1 MGPRVAGR
9 WPLYVLA
16 CGMAML
22 VGTARAHDIAVIG
35 TGMMGSS
42 LGTRLGAAGHR
53 VIYGSRDPSKPR
65 VIDLVTRTGRAASAR
80 TQLEAARAGEI
91 VIIAVP
97 WEATQSVVAHLQE
110 ALRGKVVID
119 ITNAQRLNA
128 DDGLPE
134 MAVATSAG
142 ELMQR
147 WLPESKVVKAFN
159 TVGFH
164 VVAEP
169 QRANGPVTVPVASN
183 YPDAKVEVVAL
194 VKELGFEAMD
204 AGPLRM
210 ARTLE
215 ELSGLYRVPHWSG
228 RRNEAFEFY
237 FRPVPEP
244 TPAEFPV
251 LLMERD

>member
-1 MGPRVAGR
+1 MVVA
-9 WPLYVLA
+9 
-16 CGMAML
+16 
-22 VGTARAHDIAVIG
+22 TAPVHAGDIAVIG
-35 TGMMGSS
+35 TGMMGGS
-42 LGTRLGAAGHR
+42 LGPRLAAAGHR
-53 VIYGSRDPSKPR
+53 VIYGSRTPTEER
-65 VIDLVTRTGRAASAR
+65 VQALVAKSGVHASAM
-80 TQLEAARAGEI
+80 TQYEAARAAQI

-97 WEATQSVVAHLQE
+97 WKAAERVVTALRD
-110 ALRGKVVID
+110 ALRGKIVID
-119 ITNAQRLNA
+119 ITNAQRVNEK
-128 DDGLPE
+128 DELPE

-142 ELMQR
+142 ELIQG
-147 WLPESKVVKAFN
+147 WLPESLVVKAFN

-169 QRANGPVTVPVASN
+169 ERARGPVTVPVASDHPN
-183 YPDAKVEVVAL
+183 AKARVLAL
-194 VKELGFEAMD
+194 VEQLGFETMD
-204 AGPLRM
+204 AGPMRM

-228 RRNEAFEFY
+228 RRSESFEYY